1 MRVVPFILSSLLTI
15 GLIILLDN
23 NWLIGG
29 QKIPAFGRFLNPQE
43 GCWQNAEPADANY
56 SEDLSFPQLN
66 GKVNVYLDDRLVP
79 HVFAEKESDAY
90 FVQGYLHA
98 KFRIWQMELQTH
110 FAAGRAAEIVGS
122 VALEHDREFR
132 RLGMVYAA
140 ENSLAL
146 MEKDPNTK
154 LFCDAYTNG
163 INAYIESLDATT
175 LPLEYKLMGYKPE
188 KWNNLKT
195 ALFMKYISFDLAG
208 HDNDF
213 EMTNAR
219 QFFGPADFEK
229 LFPLTQ
235 DSLDPIIPK
244 GTAHLNQ
251 KVFPVKPAGADSIYL
266 KPQGLVNAK
275 ERKPLRENG
284 SNNWVVSGKKT
295 QTGSPI
301 LCSDPHLSLN
311 LPSIWFE
318 MQISTPDMNL
328 YGVSFPGAPGVMIGF
343 NDSCAFGFTNG
354 GRDVRDY
361 YEITFKDQS
370 RLQYSFNGKWHST
383 KWRIETFK
391 VSGKNNLTDSVAYVQ
406 LGNDWLPVMYDNRF
420 GGGRSGNKKHY
431 AVMWNAHKP
440 SNELKMINL
449 LNHSKNY
456 NDYSNAITLL
466 ATPGQNCAFAC
477 KNGDIS
483 IRTQGNWPA
492 KWKEQGDYIMPG
504 IDSSYLWQ
512 GMIPQDEV
520 PNQLNPERGFVSSA
534 NQKPVDDTNYPYY
547 LGRNYPVFRGKVLN
561 TQLSKMQNV
570 SIEDMKALQN
580 SNLNGFAV
588 SAVPVI
594 LKHLNPASI
603 NGDEKKYFELL
614 KNWNLRND
622 KDSKGATVYELL
634 WNELFDLIYEDEYK
648 NAPEVILYPYASTL
662 LEALLKD
669 PDYKF
674 VDIVGTT
681 QKENISDILNIAF
694 KNITPELKKLEK
706 NDNLGWGE
714 YKATKVSHLTKLGP
728 FSRNDIVS
736 GGNANA
742 VNATKKGHG
751 PSWRMIVSL
760 TANTEAYGVYPGG
773 QNGNPGSKY
782 YDNFID
788 TWADGKYYPLWVM
801 NASEQND
808 SRVKWKMNFIKS

>member
-1 MRVVPFILSSLLTI
+1 MRIIPSILSGMVTIALVTLL
-15 GLIILLDN
+15 N
-23 NWLIGG
+23 NTWNIGG
-29 QKIPAFGRFLNPQE
+29 QKIPAFGKFLNPQE
-43 GCWQNAEPADANY
+43 GCWQNAEPFDVDYSADLQFT
-56 SEDLSFPQLN
+56 DLK
-66 GKVNVYLDDRLVP
+66 GKVDVYLDDRLVP
-79 HVFAEKESDAY
+79 HVFAEQESDAY

-98 KFRIWQMELQTH
+98 KFRLWQMELQTH
-110 FAAGRAAEIVGS
+110 FAAGRAAEIVGP

-140 ENSLAL
+140 ENSLAI
-146 MEKDPNTK
+146 MEQDKKTK
-154 LFCDAYTNG
+154 AYCDAYTRG
-163 INAYIESLDATT
+163 INAYVESLNAAT
-175 LPLEYKLMGYKPE
+175 LPLEYKLMGYVPE

-244 GTAHLNQ
+244 GSVLPVQ
-251 KVFPVKPAGADSIYL
+251 KVFPVKPAGADSGYL
-266 KPQGLVNAK
+266 KAQGFVNAR

-295 QTGSPI
+295 NTGSPI

-318 MQISTPDMNL
+318 MQISTPGMNL

-370 RLQYSFNGKWHST
+370 RKQYTFNGQWHT
-383 KWRIETFK
+383 TRWRVETLK
-391 VSGKNNLTDSVAYVQ
+391 VSGKKDFTDSVAYVQ
-406 LGNDWLPVMYDNRF
+406 LGNDWVPVMYDQNF
-420 GGGRSGNKKHY
+420 SGGRASNKKQY
-431 AVMWNAHKP
+431 AVVWNAHKP
-440 SNELKMINL
+440 SNELKMINM
-449 LNHSKNY
+449 LNHAQNY
-456 NDYSNAITLL
+456 SDYSQAIVNLQ
-466 ATPGQNCAFAC
+466 TPGQNCAFAC

-483 IRTQGNWPA
+483 VRTQGNWPA
-492 KWKEQGDYIMPG
+492 KWMEQGDYIMPG
-504 IDSSYLWQ
+504 LDSTYLWQ

-520 PNQLNPERGFVSSA
+520 PYQLNPDRGYVSSA
-534 NQKPVDDTNYPYY
+534 NQKPVDETNYPYY
-547 LGRNYPVFRGKVLN
+547 LGRNYPLFRGKVLN
-561 TQLSKMQNV
+561 TQLNSMQNV

-580 SNLNGFAV
+580 SNLNGFAI
-588 SAVPVI
+588 SAVPLI
-594 LKHLNPASI
+594 LKHLNSAALK
-603 NGDEKKYFELL
+603 GDEKKYFELL
-614 KNWNLRND
+614 KTWNLRND
-622 KDSKGATVYELL
+622 KESKGATVYEML
-634 WNELFDLIYEDEYK
+634 WNELFKQVYDDEYK
-648 NAPEVILYPYASTL
+648 NAPEVIVYPFASTL

-669 PDYKF
+669 PEYKF
-674 VDIVGTT
+674 VDNTGTP
-681 QKENISDILNIAF
+681 QKESLGDLLNVCF
-694 KNITPELKKLEK
+694 KNITPELKELEK
-706 NDNLGWGE
+706 FENLEWGE
-714 YKATKVSHLTKLGP
+714 YKATMVSHLTKLAP
-728 FSRNDIVS
+728 FSRKNIVS

-751 PSWRMIVSL
+751 PSWRMVVSL
-760 TANTEAYGVYPGG
+760 TAKTQAYGVYPGG
-773 QNGNPGSKY
+773 QQGNPGSRY

-788 TWADGKYYPLWVM
+788 TWAEGNYYTLWVM
-801 NASEQND
+801 NSSEKAD
-808 SRVKWKMNFIKS
+808 SRVKWKMNFTKS